1 MGQSVPQVS
10 TNQPPVR
17 VEVLAP
23 LGTTKLHG
31 TRVAFLKGINVGGH
45 RLTMDELRSALA
57 PLGLP
62 DVRTFIASGNVIF
75 GPDDRTSDALETE
88 IEGQLSTSLGYGV
101 ATFLRSLPALSA
113 VADFVASQMD
123 DSGWKPHVMFG
134 KTEASA
140 EARKAL
146 AGLETPDDLF
156 RHHGREVVW
165 LRRGGLTD
173 SDVKS
178 HHLNRALQ
186 KQPVT
191 TRTVKTVQRLVA
203 KLGA

>member
-1 MGQSVPQVS
+1 
-10 TNQPPVR
+10 
-17 VEVLAP
+17 
-23 LGTTKLHG
+23 
-31 TRVAFLKGINVGGH
+31 
-45 RLTMDELRSALA
+45 MDELRSALA

-75 GPDDRTSDALETE
+75 GPDDRMSGALETA
-88 IEGQLSTSLGYGV
+88 IEGQLSTALGYGV
-101 ATFLRSLPALSA
+101 DTFLRPLPELSA
-113 VADFVASQMD
+113 VADFVESQMEGA
-123 DSGWKPHVMFG
+123 GWKPHVMFG
-134 KTEASA
+134 KTEASV
-140 EARKAL
+140 EVREAL

-156 RHHGREVVW
+156 RYHQREIVW

-173 SDVKS
+173 SEIKS

-203 KLGA
+203 KLSA